1 MKLWQK
7 IFLWT
12 LLIVML
18 SVSTIGILLL
28 KNDFHLSLKRQT
40 ENTISEHKYM
50 ISNIN
55 NRIIAERLQ
64 SNSILL
70 STKEIINIM
79 NEIFEHSNTK
89 ETTVIALLN
98 TYDEMVYNNSRID
111 IDTELLNQ
119 VKEVNRDD
127 DKILCTQIAKNDGDI
142 KLLVASSITLEQQD
156 YIFVTSTNITDIYDS
171 YTNQLEYSKLLCI
184 SLSLVCAFFL
194 LILVKLL
201 LRPLANLNNTTH
213 AIASG
218 DYGKRIKIKRYDELG
233 ELAENM
239 NIMAD
244 SVEENIIRLQETAEN
259 RKQFINNLSHEM
271 KTPLTSILGFADIIR
286 IKRNISPE
294 KLSEYSGIIFEEA
307 KRLKNL
313 SGKLM
318 EIITI
323 GETNLDFIGVN
334 TRDLFAQIELVMKPI
349 FSNHQMTLVSECD
362 ECMINIDLELFKS
375 MIFNIVDNSIKASKK
390 EANIYLKGIYEDN
403 IFEISIIDNGIGID
417 EKELGKITEPFYM
430 IDKARSRKA
439 GGAGLGLALCKRIA
453 EIHDADFEIYSK
465 LGAGTTIKILIKG
478 AVCDEEF

>member
-127 DKILCTQIAKNDGDI
+127 DKILCTQIAKNDSDI

>member
-28 KNDFHLSLKRQT
+28 KNDFHSSLKRQT
-40 ENTISEHKYM
+40 NNTISEHKYM

-70 STKEIINIM
+70 STKEVIDVM
-79 NEIFEHSNTK
+79 NNIFENSSTK
-89 ETTVIALLN
+89 GTTVVALIN
-98 TYDEMVYNNSRID
+98 DYDEMLYNNSRID
-111 IDTELLNQ
+111 IDTELLDRVN
-119 VKEVNRDD
+119 EENRDD
-127 DKILCTQIAKNDGDI
+127 QDTLCTQIVKKENEI
-142 KLLVASSITLEQQD
+142 ILMIASAITLEQQD
-156 YIFVTSTNITDIYDS
+156 YIFVTSTDITGIYDS
-171 YTNQLEYSKLLCI
+171 YTTQFEYAKFLCI

-213 AIASG
+213 AIAAG
-218 DYGKRIKIKRYDELG
+218 DYSKRIKIKRYDELG

-244 SVEENIIRLQETAEN
+244 SVEENITLLKETAEN

-294 KLSEYSGIIFEEA
+294 ELSEYSGIICEEA

-323 GETNLDFIGVN
+323 GETNLDFIHVN
-334 TRDLFAQIELVMKPI
+334 TKELFAQIELVMKPI
-349 FSNHQMTLVSECD
+349 FLNHQMTLVSECD
-362 ECMINIDLELFKS
+362 ECMITIDLELFKS
-375 MIFNIVDNSIKASKK
+375 MIFNIIDNSIKASKK
-390 EANIYLKGIYEDN
+390 GAHIYLTGALSGN

-453 EIHDADFEIYSK
+453 EIHQADFEIYSK
-465 LGAGTTIKILIKG
+465 LGAGTTVKILIQG
-478 AVCDEEF
+478 AVCDEEI

>member
-28 KNDFHLSLKRQT
+28 KNDFRSSMERQT
-40 ENTISEHKYM
+40 QNTISEHNYM

-64 SNSILL
+64 NGSIVL
-70 STKEIINIM
+70 STKEVINVM
-79 NEIFEHSNTK
+79 NEIFEHYSTK
-89 ETTVIALLN
+89 ETTVVALFSIYNEMLYNNRRIAINTDLLN
-98 TYDEMVYNNSRID
+98 RVLELNSDE
-111 IDTELLNQ
+111 
-119 VKEVNRDD
+119 
-127 DKILCTQIAKNDGDI
+127 DKVLCTQTIKENDKI
-142 KLLVASSITLEQQD
+142 TLAVASVITLEQQE
-156 YIFVTSTNITDIYDS
+156 YIFVTSTNITGIYDS
-171 YTNQLEYSKLLCI
+171 YTNQFEYAKLLCI
-184 SLSLVCAFFL
+184 SLSLVCACFL
-194 LILVKLL
+194 LILVKFLF
-201 LRPLANLNNTTH
+201 RPLANLNSTTH

-218 DYGKRIKIKRYDELG
+218 DYSKRISIKRHDELG
-233 ELAENM
+233 ELAANM

-244 SVEENIIRLQETAEN
+244 SVEENITLLKETAEN

-294 KLSEYSGIIFEEA
+294 ELSEYSGIIFEEA

-323 GETNLDFIGVN
+323 GETNLDFIYVSSN
-334 TRDLFAQIELVMKPI
+334 ELFSQIELVMKPI
-349 FSNHQMTLVSECD
+349 FSNHHMTLITECE
-362 ECMINIDLELFKS
+362 ECQIKVDLELFKS
-375 MIFNIVDNSIKASKK
+375 MIFNIIDNAIKASKQD
-390 EANIYLKGIYEDN
+390 AVIYLKGSRTDHFY
-403 IFEISIIDNGIGID
+403 EISIIDNGIGIA
-417 EKELGKITEPFYM
+417 ETELGKITEPFYM

-453 EIHDADFEIYSK
+453 EIHEANFEIYSK
-465 LGAGTTIKILIKG
+465 IGTGTTVRILIKE
-478 AVCDEEF
+478 AVPNDNA